1 MGASESVPVVKA
13 SLEVPRSSLSG
24 KAAAYIRRV
33 RQAGP
38 LVHCFSNY
46 VAMDIMAN
54 ALLAAGGSPAMVH
67 SEDECADFTRGPA
80 AALLVNMG
88 TYSPSWAAGM
98 RKSIAAANETGKP
111 WVLDPVGCG
120 ATPARTKVTVEL
132 ARLGPTAIRGNAS
145 EILALAKAVLG
156 ELPPSDEEVAAAE
169 AAKRKAAKRAAAAAA
184 GGGGD
189 GSDSD
194 SDTDSD
200 DDDGSDS
207 DDEKTKAPAAARVS
221 ADGPKGV
228 DSVNTP
234 AQALPAAKALAVAL
248 GTVVGVTGA
257 VDVVTDGSYTLYVAN
272 GVELCTKVTGA
283 GCALTAIVA
292 AFLTAR
298 PAGKHHH
305 SSKGGD
311 KKEGAGASDDTAS
324 SAKKEKKSKKD
335 KKGDKDKEG
344 SGSAAKKDETA
355 DAAEQAAAAPPTPR
369 GETVVAVAS
378 ALAFFGMAAQI
389 ALQLA
394 REAEEKTYSWETKY
408 GGVPTIGPAT
418 LRVGLVDQ
426 LHRLSRALASA
437 AIADSERFT
446 RDLGLHARKLSDAL
460 LLSTDGAW
468 AADARRVL
476 DTAGDTIAPNA
487 AIAASAAPP
496 PAAAAAPAE
505 GGAK

>member
-1 MGASESVPVVKA
+1 MGASESVPVVKE
-13 SLEVPRSSLSG
+13 SLEVPRSPLAG

-46 VAMDIMAN
+46 VAMDLMAN
-54 ALLAAGGSPAMVH
+54 ALLAAGASPAMVH

-169 AAKRKAAKRAAAAAA
+169 AAKRKAAKKAAAAA
-184 GGGGD
+184 GGDGGD
-189 GSDSD
+189 SDSDGDSSDSD
-194 SDTDSD
+194 SD
-200 DDDGSDS
+200 
-207 DDEKTKAPAAARVS
+207 DDEEEASKNKKPAPVT

-234 AQALPAAKALAVAL
+234 AQALPAAKALAAAL

-305 SSKGGD
+305 
-311 KKEGAGASDDTAS
+311 KKEAAAAADDAAAAA
-324 SAKKEKKSKKD
+324 SAKKDKKSKKD
-335 KKGDKDKEG
+335 KKGGDKDGEG
-344 SGSAAKKDETA
+344 GGVGKKGDEA
-355 DAAEQAAAAPPTPR
+355 DAAATTAAEAAPPTPR

-378 ALAFFGMAAQI
+378 ALAYFGMAAQI

-394 REAEEKTYSWETKY
+394 REAEEKTYSWETRY
-408 GGVPTIGPAT
+408 GGVPTVGPAT

-437 AIADSERFT
+437 AVADSERFT
-446 RDLGLHARKLSDAL
+446 RDLGLHSRKLSDSL

-468 AADARRVL
+468 AADTRRVL
-476 DTAGDTIAPNA
+476 DTANDTVARNA
-487 AIAASAAPP
+487 IIAAGAAPA
-496 PAAAAAPAE
+496 PAAPPAE
-505 GGAK
+505 GGAT